1 MQRNSCNFYFYKTS
15 ATKPRIEVAF
25 HAGRAYITAI
35 GIADERW
42 KASVARNRRNRFLL
56 LTTDVL
62 ALV

>member
-1 MQRNSCNFYFYKTS
+1 MFLFVIYN
-15 ATKPRIEVAF
+15 KPKIVVAF
-25 HAGRAYITAI
+25 HARSVYIAAI

-42 KASVARNRRNRFLL
+42 NMSVARNRRSCFLL

>member
-1 MQRNSCNFYFYKTS
+1 MQRDSCNFRFYKVS
-15 ATKPRIEVAF
+15 VTKPKIEVAF
-25 HAGRAYITAI
+25 HAGSAYIPAI

-42 KASVARNRRNRFLL
+42 KVSVARNRRNCFLL

>member
-1 MQRNSCNFYFYKTS
+1 MQSVFLFVIYN
-15 ATKPRIEVAF
+15 KPKIVVAF
-25 HAGRAYITAI
+25 HARSVYIAAI

-42 KASVARNRRNRFLL
+42 NMSVARNRRSCFLL

>member
-1 MQRNSCNFYFYKTS
+1 MQRNSYNFYFYKVS
-15 ATKPRIEVAF
+15 ITKPKIEVAF
-25 HAGRAYITAI
+25 HAMSAYITAI

>member
-1 MQRNSCNFYFYKTS
+1 MQHYSCNFYFYQDS
-15 ATKPRIEVAF
+15 VTKPKIEVAF
-25 HAGRAYITAI
+25 DAASAYMTDI

-42 KASVARNRRNRFLL
+42 KASVARNRRNRFLP

>member
-1 MQRNSCNFYFYKTS
+1 M
-15 ATKPRIEVAF
+15 V
-25 HAGRAYITAI
+25 AI

-42 KASVARNRRNRFLL
+42 KASVARNCRNRFLL